1 MKSLPK
7 ALFGRTGHWSTR
19 ALFGAAAFY
28 DVDQVT
34 VMRTMDLIGER
45 GVNHIDT
52 AASYG
57 KAEERLGP
65 WLKDNRDSVFLATKN
80 EERTYQG
87 AYTELRRSLELM
99 NVDDVD
105 LWQMHLLVDENHWQT
120 AMGPGGA
127 LEAFI
132 EARDKGLVKWL
143 GVTGHGLNVCNMHLR
158 SLERFDFDSVL
169 LPWNWAMSRNTA
181 YAEGFSKLHKL
192 CLERNVAF
200 QLIKTA
206 CHRPWRE
213 DEKKNRATWYK
224 TLENQDDLDAALHF
238 AMGVEGSFI
247 NTVGDV
253 NLLPRV
259 LDSIASYESALSDS
273 DMTRRAE
280 AGGWEPLFA

>member
-1 MKSLPK
+1 MKFLPK
-7 ALFGRTGHWSTR
+7 ALFGRTGHLSTR

-28 DVDQVT
+28 DIDQVT
-34 VMRTMDLIGER
+34 AMHTMDLIVER

-65 WLKDNRDSVFLATKN
+65 WLKDNRDSVFLATKT

-120 AMGPGGA
+120 AMGSGGA

-132 EARDKGLVKWL
+132 EARDEGLVKWL
-143 GVTGHGLNVCNMHLR
+143 GITGHGLNVCDMHLR
-158 SLERFDFDSVL
+158 SLERYDFDSVL
-169 LPWNWAMSRNTA
+169 LPWNWAMSRNA
-181 YAEGFSKLHKL
+181 VYATDFAKLHKL

-206 CHRPWRE
+206 CHRPWRG
-213 DEKKNRATWYK
+213 DEKKNRTTWYK
-224 TLENQDDLDAALHF
+224 TLEIQDDLDAAMHYAL
-238 AMGVEGSFI
+238 GVEGSFI

-259 LDSIASYESALSDS
+259 LDSIASYESAPSDS
-273 DMTRRAE
+273 EMARRAD
-280 AGGWEPLFA
+280 AGAWEPLFT